1 MKSAFVTGATG
12 FVGLNLVDELVR
24 QGWEVTALHR
34 VQSDLAD
41 LGRFPVT
48 LMPGDITDPA
58 SLRAAI
64 PESVD
69 VVFHVAGNTNMWSR
83 RNVAQTRENVEGT
96 RNVVVAARARGA
108 KKLVFTSSIAAYG
121 QQTGELTETT
131 KSNAEKS
138 WINYQR
144 TKWLAEE
151 EVLSGIRGD
160 FPATILN
167 PGAIIGPYDTSG
179 WARLFHLVA
188 ENRLPGVPP
197 GELSAAH
204 VREVAKAHVAAA
216 EAGALPGAD
225 ARDRAPAG
233 AARGDHRQA
242 AAAHAGIGGA
252 LDPKGLLPEPQGAEG
267 ARLQSHADQEH
278 AAGLLRLAREDWEA
292 EDELEPAVILSRRLR
307 VTARALTPSRCARG
321 GSACPSS
328 RSGSRAPRRSPRC
341 AARACRRTAA
351 GRNRESRQAARGRFP
366 SAA

>member
-83 RNVAQTRENVEGT
+83 RNAEQTRENVEGT

-121 QQTGELTETT
+121 QQTGELIETT

-151 EVLSGIRGD
+151 EVRSGIRGD

-167 PGAIIGPYDTSG
+167 PGAIIGPHDTSG

-216 EAGALPGAD
+216 ERGANGENYILAGTATSFVEMLAIIAELLGKP
-225 ARDRAPAG
+225 P
-233 AARGDHRQA
+233 
-242 AAAHAGIGGA
+242 
-252 LDPKGLLPEPQGAEG
+252 PKRVLSPRLMRVI
-267 ARLQSHADQEH
+267 ARLQVMR
-278 AAGLLRLAREDWEA
+278 AAITGRPPR
-292 EDELEPAVILSRRLR
+292 
-307 VTARALTPSRCARG
+307 LTPESVALSTRKV
-321 GSACPSS
+321 SCPSLKAQKELGFKVVPIKSMLQDCFDWLMSAGKLKTNSS
-328 RSGSRAPRRSPRC
+328 R
-341 AARACRRTAA
+341 
-351 GRNRESRQAARGRFP
+351 P
-366 SAA
+366 SS

>member
-34 VQSDLAD
+34 VHSDLAD

-58 SLRAAI
+58 SLRAAM
-64 PESVD
+64 PEGVD

-83 RNVAQTRENVEGT
+83 RNAEQTRENVEGT
-96 RNVVVAARARGA
+96 RNVVAAARARGA
-108 KKLVFTSSIAAYG
+108 KKLIFTSSIAAYG
-121 QQTGELTETT
+121 QQSGELTETT
-131 KSNAEKS
+131 KSNAGKS

-151 EVLSGIRGD
+151 EVRSGIRGD

-167 PGAIIGPYDTSG
+167 PGAIIGRYDTSG

-188 ENRLPGVPP
+188 EHRLPGVPP

-216 EAGALPGAD
+216 ERGANGENYILAGTATSFAEMLAIMAELLGEPPPKRVLAPGLM
-225 ARDRAPAG
+225 RV
-233 AARGDHRQA
+233 
-242 AAAHAGIGGA
+242 I
-252 LDPKGLLPEPQGAEG
+252 
-267 ARLQSHADQEH
+267 ARLQVLG
-278 AAGLLRLAREDWEA
+278 AAITGKPPR
-292 EDELEPAVILSRRLR
+292 
-307 VTARALTPSRCARG
+307 LTPESVALSTRKI
-321 GSACPSS
+321 SCPSLKAQKEL
-328 RSGSRAPRRSPRC
+328 GFKVVPIRAMLQDC
-341 AARACRRTAA
+341 FDWLVEA
-351 GRNRESRQAARGRFP
+351 GRLKPTSNRP
-366 SAA
+366 SS

>member
-64 PESVD
+64 PAGVD
-69 VVFHVAGNTNMWSR
+69 AVFHVAGNTNMWSR
-83 RNVAQTRENVEGT
+83 RNAEQTRENVEGT
-96 RNVVVAARARGA
+96 RNVVAAARARGA

-151 EVLSGIRGD
+151 EVRSGIRGD

-167 PGAIIGPYDTSG
+167 PGAIIGPYDSGG

-216 EAGALPGAD
+216 ERGANGENYILAGTATSFAEMLAIIAELLGKP
-225 ARDRAPAG
+225 P
-233 AARGDHRQA
+233 
-242 AAAHAGIGGA
+242 
-252 LDPKGLLPEPQGAEG
+252 PKRVLSPRLMRVI
-267 ARLQSHADQEH
+267 ARLQV
-278 AAGLLRLAREDWEA
+278 LRASITGR
-292 EDELEPAVILSRRLR
+292 PPR
-307 VTARALTPSRCARG
+307 LTPESVALSTRNI
-321 GSACPSS
+321 SCPSLKAQKELGFKVVPIKS
-328 RSGSRAPRRSPRC
+328 MLQDCYDWLVKTGRLKADGGRRKTDDR
-341 AARACRRTAA
+341 
-351 GRNRESRQAARGRFP
+351 
-366 SAA
+366 